1 MRLRVGSL
9 VVVNKGASFGLAGCA
24 CFFFLF
30 FFTRSPAVLVPLEA
44 GEMRVLAGVSF
55 GGLMLEA
62 AASHWL
68 LLAGW
73 RALL

>member
-1 MRLRVGSL
+1 MWSSTKALVLASL
-9 VVVNKGASFGLAGCA
+9 AVLV
-24 CFFFLF
+24 FFFLF